1 MTRQDEL
8 TDLARAIIDANT
20 YMVLGT
26 AAADGT
32 PWATPVYFATD
43 DYRDFYWIS
52 APDTTHSRNIAD
64 RPQLGIVVFDSTV
77 RPGTGQGVYMSATA
91 EQLAGAD
98 VDQAL
103 TIYPGP
109 VDRGARRIVPEELAA
124 PGPYRLYRAT
134 ASAHWVL
141 CPDRETCEHGLP
153 HDHRAAVSL

>member
-8 TDLARAIIDANT
+8 ADLARGIIDANT
-20 YMVLGT
+20 YLVLGT
-26 AAADGT
+26 ADAAGT

-43 DYRDFYWIS
+43 DYRNFYWIS
-52 APDTTHSRNIAD
+52 APGTTHSRNLVV

-77 RPGTGQGVYMSATA
+77 RPGTGQGVYMSAIA
-91 EQLAGAD
+91 EQLADAD

-109 VDRGARRIVPEELAA
+109 PERGAREIRPEELVA
-124 PGPYRLYRAT
+124 PGPYRMYRAT
-134 ASAHWVL
+134 ASEHWVL
-141 CPDRETCEHGLP
+141 CPDRADCEHGLP